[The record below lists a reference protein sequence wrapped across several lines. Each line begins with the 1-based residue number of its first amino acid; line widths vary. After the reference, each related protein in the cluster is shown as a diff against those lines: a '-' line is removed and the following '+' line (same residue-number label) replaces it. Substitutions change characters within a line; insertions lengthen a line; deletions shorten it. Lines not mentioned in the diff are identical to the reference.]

1 MSNDNVV
8 EFPSHRVRRR
18 APHTHR
24 ARRGGAHPPARAP
37 GPARNAALLATVLM
51 MLGASETRTEVAGLA
66 RRLAEEIDPITLR
79 EVLVEASARI
89 GDMVCLCIEDV
100 VPEGSA

>member
-1 MSNDNVV
+1 
-8 EFPSHRVRRR
+8 
-18 APHTHR
+18 
-24 ARRGGAHPPARAP
+24 
-37 GPARNAALLATVLM
+37 M